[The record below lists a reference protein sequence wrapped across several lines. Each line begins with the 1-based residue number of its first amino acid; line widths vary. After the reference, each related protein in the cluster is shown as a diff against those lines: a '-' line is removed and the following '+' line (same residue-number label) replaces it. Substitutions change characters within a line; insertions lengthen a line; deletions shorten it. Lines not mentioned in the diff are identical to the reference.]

1 MRFVKVDFHFLLCSD
16 SPKIRRRQHT
26 QNSRQSIQF
35 HRNCLVGVFS
45 RSGLVASCDFE
56 RGLIKALSPLRY
68 SVKCC
73 HFHHTQA
80 VWRFLS
86 KIGCSGCY
94 RSDEQFRWNVG
105 SLTVLPLFPEE
116 TTKTLYAEFK
126 KKIDNVEAET
136 RAVYRHFKRVR
147 LDTFQP

>member
-1 MRFVKVDFHFLLCSD
+1 MGFHLLFVFGLLQDKKASKYSKFFSTID
-16 SPKIRRRQHT
+16 SI
-26 QNSRQSIQF
+26 SSELF
-35 HRNCLVGVFS
+35 GVNLFS
-45 RSGLVASCDFE
+45 RRGLTVSCDFE
-56 RGLIKALSPLRY
+56 RGLIKALSPLRC

-73 HFHHTQA
+73 YFHHTQA
-80 VWRFLS
+80 TWRFLS
-86 KIGCSGCY
+86 KIGCSGRF